1 MRGFADME
9 ARRKALE
16 GFYGGPIWKEH
27 RTVANDTMIDSSNVL
42 LLKPARAASGLRLD
56 PADRPTMDA
65 KGPAGGVIIATIY
78 SFDAPVDAK
87 FVDFFETDIAPA
99 LRGAG
104 ATLLGHFVTE
114 PSENTFPQ
122 LPVREG
128 EHVFVWLASFATDA
142 AYAAHQIALTKS
154 QAWIKSLVPALKVWL
169 SKPAEVLELVPSRRS
184 LLRHPPA
191 QESAD
196 AAPQ

>member
-1 MRGFADME
+1 
-9 ARRKALE
+9 
-16 GFYGGPIWKEH
+16 
-27 RTVANDTMIDSSNVL
+27 VANDTMIDSSNVL

-114 PSENTFPQ
+114 LSENTFPQ

-128 EHVFVWLASFATDA
+128 EHVFVWLASFAADA

-154 QAWIKSLVPALKVWL
+154 QAWIKSLVPAWKVWL
-169 SKPAEVLELVPSRRS
+169 SKPAEVLELAPSRRS
-184 LLRHPPA
+184 LLRHRSA